1 MMTKISYG
9 GYRFPGG
16 VDAEGDVL
24 DVLVQSRRNR
34 RVALKLMRKLLKKYG
49 VVPEQLATDDLR
61 SYGAAALDLGD
72 LEPPRAWSMAQQP
85 NREFASTAPTTRTQD
100 ARVQERLV
108 SATISLLTWQQ
119 STTFS
124 TSNAISPRTML
135 LGHRPCGPV
144 VRSSQRRE
152 PDVPGDLLPAR
163 VGTVPNLEIVA
174 AVAGCAARDQFRR
187 ICCAHAGA
195 ARKLAAKKI
204 RHVWLGFQQKLRDL
218 VLKRQT
224 LFLQ

>member
-108 SATISLLTWQQ
+108 SATISLLTCSIPQHFQ
-119 STTFS
+119 
-124 TSNAISPRTML
+124 
-135 LGHRPCGPV
+135 RPTP
-144 VRSSQRRE
+144 SH
-152 PDVPGDLLPAR
+152 
-163 VGTVPNLEIVA
+163 
-174 AVAGCAARDQFRR
+174 
-187 ICCAHAGA
+187 HAPC
-195 ARKLAAKKI
+195 
-204 RHVWLGFQQKLRDL
+204 F
-218 VLKRQT
+218 
-224 LFLQ
+224 